1 MLNAKIKVTVT
12 YTEPEQSSKIDA
24 LLKEYEA
31 AAKVAS
37 ETKEE
42 LTPII
47 DGVGLAKYDAIC
59 EEIMK
64 IGNKVK
70 AYCKLKHS
78 TNSDVRQVEIYTMY
92 HHPGCDMRK
101 FIVGYNIGTD
111 KIYCA
116 FCCSGWEN
124 HGYDFFKGREYMKD
138 KALSGYRLLFDD
150 KGIVA
155 RWNQLNI
162 IDDLKAGLESTIRSG
177 IKDQMYIKKHYETT
191 LESYIKD

>member
-12 YTEPEQSSKIDA
+12 YTEPEQPSKIDA

-31 AAKVAS
+31 AVKVAS
-37 ETKEE
+37 ETKET

-78 TNSDVRQVEIYTMY
+78 TNSDARQVEIDAINKAHEGCLIDVTFGINQFTNKAYIEKLEVV
-92 HHPGCDMRK
+92 PGSD
-101 FIVGYNIGTD
+101 
-111 KIYCA
+111 IY
-116 FCCSGWEN
+116 SDN
-124 HGYDFFKGREYMKD
+124 
-138 KALSGYRLLFDD
+138 
-150 KGIVA
+150 
-155 RWNQLNI
+155 
-162 IDDLKAGLESTIRSG
+162 DLYL
-177 IKDQMYIKKHYETT
+177 
-191 LESYIKD
+191 